1 VSDASR
7 HDNDE
12 SAGLVLTFEELAEAI
27 KHAPPPTDD
36 DVSITW
42 DGRAI
47 NSKEKLL
54 AILQEVEASRKA
66 GVTFEELRQRPGAWG
81 KNGNW
86 TVDWHWDPVTDP
98 PSLTSPASPPSASV
112 RHRSFIT
119 CRVSMFLCFQDKWEA
134 RHMVS
139 SRLEGVERVLLEQN
153 PWLTNGVPLHLSEH

>member
-12 SAGLVLTFEELAEAI
+12 SEGLVLTFEELAEAI

-54 AILQEVEASRKA
+54 AVLQEVEANRKA

-81 KNGNW
+81 KNGDW
-86 TVDWHWDPVTDP
+86 TVDWDWDPVTDP
-98 PSLTSPASPPSASV
+98 GPDLAWV
-112 RHRSFIT
+112 VEVLDRH
-119 CRVSMFLCFQDKWEA
+119 
-134 RHMVS
+134 
-139 SRLEGVERVLLEQN
+139 GVEYLIVGGHAARA
-153 PWLTNGVPLHLSEH
+153 